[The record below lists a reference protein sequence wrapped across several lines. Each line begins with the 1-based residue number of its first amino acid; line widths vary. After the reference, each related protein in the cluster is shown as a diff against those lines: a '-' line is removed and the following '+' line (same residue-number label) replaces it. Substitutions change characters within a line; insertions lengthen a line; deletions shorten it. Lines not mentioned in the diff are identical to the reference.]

1 MENETSFKSL
11 LERNDIPIDARKII
25 RKAFDRLK
33 TEQSISKRYLTL
45 YNEVPIGLYRTT
57 PGGEI
62 LEANPY
68 LVHTLGYESLEDL
81 QESNLEKNDDHFNP
95 SYPRSHFKQRI
106 ETEGTI
112 TGLEASWQK
121 KDGSFIYVREN
132 ARAIRNELGNTL
144 YYEGSIEDITEKK
157 EAEEE
162 LRQSEK
168 RFRKLVDTSPDV
180 IALTDLGG
188 DIVMINSQG
197 ENRFGYNKQELIGMN
212 ILQLIIPEDKEVAQE
227 CISNILEFNKMKPI
241 ELTFRINDESS
252 LPVEMYPTVISN
264 EKGNPEN
271 LMMTIRDITE
281 RKKAEAVRE
290 EFAKRR
296 DNFVWTTNHELRTPL
311 TVLSG
316 YTELLGKQF
325 KILDQSMVETILKI
339 MMNNINRLER
349 LASDVTSVSTV
360 VQGTLEI
367 NKKEVNLLEF
377 LQETVEAYQ
386 HLLPEQFELSGSID
400 ESLSIAI
407 DKYRIQQVIDNILNN
422 AIKNTHS
429 KQRKIIMTVKDQPSD
444 VEIVITDNGA
454 GIDPSNIE
462 RIFAQFVSIETE
474 YSVTGTGIGLF
485 LSREIITA
493 HGGTIAA
500 HSDGVGHGSQFI
512 ITINKFD

>member
-1 MENETSFKSL
+1 
-11 LERNDIPIDARKII
+11 
-25 RKAFDRLK
+25 
-33 TEQSISKRYLTL
+33 
-45 YNEVPIGLYRTT
+45 
-57 PGGEI
+57 
-62 LEANPY
+62 
-68 LVHTLGYESLEDL
+68 
-81 QESNLEKNDDHFNP
+81 
-95 SYPRSHFKQRI
+95 
-106 ETEGTI
+106 
-112 TGLEASWQK
+112 
-121 KDGSFIYVREN
+121 
-132 ARAIRNELGNTL
+132 
-144 YYEGSIEDITEKK
+144 
-157 EAEEE
+157 
-162 LRQSEK
+162 
-168 RFRKLVDTSPDV
+168 
-180 IALTDLGG
+180 
-188 DIVMINSQG
+188 
-197 ENRFGYNKQELIGMN
+197 
-212 ILQLIIPEDKEVAQE
+212 
-227 CISNILEFNKMKPI
+227 
-241 ELTFRINDESS
+241 
-252 LPVEMYPTVISN
+252 
-264 EKGNPEN
+264 
-271 LMMTIRDITE
+271 
-281 RKKAEAVRE
+281 
-290 EFAKRR
+290 
-296 DNFVWTTNHELRTPL
+296 
-311 TVLSG
+311 
-316 YTELLGKQF
+316 
-325 KILDQSMVETILKI
+325 MVETILKI